1 MTELLSQQLK
11 LVRTPQEFQE
21 LQNLCWSGKYKEVH
35 RWLDRRMRELK
46 RYWKYVLQVPRHRTA
61 KPEVAYLYQRA
72 AYMKVST
79 KLSWSQIARD
89 LDTESFKANPTRT
102 AARLKQGSLK
112 ELRRTLYW

>member
-1 MTELLSQQLK
+1 
-11 LVRTPQEFQE
+11 
-21 LQNLCWSGKYKEVH
+21 
-35 RWLDRRMRELK
+35 MRELK